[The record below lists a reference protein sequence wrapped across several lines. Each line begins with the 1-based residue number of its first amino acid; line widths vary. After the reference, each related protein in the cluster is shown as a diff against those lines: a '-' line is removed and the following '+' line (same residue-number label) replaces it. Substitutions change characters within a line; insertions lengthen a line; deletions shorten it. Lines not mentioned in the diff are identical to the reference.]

1 MHANRMLRQLVN
13 RWKHWSATTINKWN
27 SCRKAQS
34 RRNGAKKGEHWTID
48 WSKDVIEM
56 YPNSR
61 IEMPIAWCIHSNWH
75 VKQICDVKYIHF
87 NDYMHSTI
95 AELQPKNC
103 PNVVNKFWTLIKQ
116 QLSIASPKREIKKTS
131 AMFAKYRPS
140 EPRMIAI
147 MMVMI
152 VKLEKCRSLP
162 VRGENT
168 GNLGSH
174 NKNGT
179 RINSIALVESC
190 TCIIAFAQPSNRTNA
205 FLYDVNHFVAEYSTV
220 IDELYEHVSLS
231 PVVDN
236 RLFC

>member
-1 MHANRMLRQLVN
+1 MKFVPKSSKPTKRSKKRRALNNWLEQRCYRNVSKQSNRNAHCL
-13 RWKHWSATTINKWN
+13 
-27 SCRKAQS
+27 
-34 RRNGAKKGEHWTID
+34 
-48 WSKDVIEM
+48 M
-56 YPNSR
+56 YPFKLTCQTDL
-61 IEMPIAWCIHSNWH
+61 WCKIHSLQRLH
-75 VKQICDVKYIHF
+75 AFDHCR
-87 NDYMHSTI
+87 I
-95 AELQPKNC
+95 ATKKLSEH
-103 PNVVNKFWTLIKQ
+103 VVNKFWTLIKQ
-116 QLSIASPKREIKKTS
+116 QLSIPSPKREIKKAS

-162 VRGENT
+162 VRGGNT

-179 RINSIALVESC
+179 RINSIALVESY

-205 FLYDVNHFVAEYSTV
+205 FPHDVNHFVAEYSTV

>member
-1 MHANRMLRQLVN
+1 MKFVPKSSKPTKRSKKRRALNNWLEQRCYRNVSKQSNRNAHCLMYPFKLTCQTDLWCKIHSLQRLHAFDHCRI
-13 RWKHWSATTINKWN
+13 ATKKL
-27 SCRKAQS
+27 SECREQILNFNQTAAFHS
-34 RRNGAKKGEHWTID
+34 IAKKRDKE
-48 WSKDVIEM
+48 
-56 YPNSR
+56 
-61 IEMPIAWCIHSNWH
+61 
-75 VKQICDVKYIHF
+75 
-87 NDYMHSTI
+87 
-95 AELQPKNC
+95 
-103 PNVVNKFWTLIKQ
+103 
-116 QLSIASPKREIKKTS
+116 TS

-220 IDELYEHVSLS
+220 IDELHEHFSLS